1 MTAYGTE
8 FFSMRDVNRLRILQD
23 VIDRN
28 LRPGLAAEMLGITP
42 RHCSRLLKRYRQS
55 GPLGMNNQS
64 RGRTGNRLLS
74 ASLTDQAL
82 NIIRERY
89 ADFGPTLT
97 WEKLAEK
104 EGALESL
111 NRYRNT
117 PTGRIRINA
126 AVEAANLL
134 LAPVMPAFMDRYPDI
149 EIDIVASNR
158 MVDVT
163 DAGFDAGIRYG
174 GTVPEDM
181 VARRLSA
188 DIRWVIAA
196 SPDYLERYGTP
207 EHPDDL
213 LHHRCISNRLGDD
226 RVYRWE
232 LARDGETYQMTVPG
246 SVTVNHAETG
256 LVAVLGGAGL
266 MYFPEPLVAP
276 YVKDGRLRLVLTEW
290 SPLEEGFHIYYSS
303 RRQLPTGLRLL
314 IEFIQEARPLG
325 L

>member
-1 MTAYGTE
+1 MQISRAEVADLIY
-8 FFSMRDVNRLRILQD
+8 FRAIARHRSFSRAAIELGVSASALSHALKGLETRLG
-23 VIDRN
+23 V
-28 LRPGLAAEMLGITP
+28 
-42 RHCSRLLKRYRQS
+42 RLLNRTTKSVTPTAAGEELVQS
-55 GPLGMNNQS
+55 VLQPFD
-64 RGRTGNRLLS
+64 T
-74 ASLTDQAL
+74 
-82 NIIRERY
+82 I
-89 ADFGPTLT
+89 
-97 WEKLAEK
+97 

>member
-1 MTAYGTE
+1 MSWGDCMQTNRADVADLIY
-8 FFSMRDVNRLRILQD
+8 FLAIARHRSFSRAAVEIGVSASALSHALKGLENRLG
-23 VIDRN
+23 V
-28 LRPGLAAEMLGITP
+28 
-42 RHCSRLLKRYRQS
+42 RLL
-55 GPLGMNNQS
+55 N
-64 RGRTGNRLLS
+64 RTTKS
-74 ASLTDQAL
+74 V
-82 NIIRERY
+82 
-89 ADFGPTLT
+89 TLT
-97 WEKLAEK
+97 TAGEALAEK
-104 EGALESL
+104 ITHPFEAIDGALETL
-111 NRYRNT
+111 NRFRDS
-117 PTGRIRINA
+117 PSGRIRINA

-134 LAPVMPAFMDRYPDI
+134 LAPIMPAFMDRYPAV

-158 MVDVT
+158 LVDVT

-196 SPDYLERYGTP
+196 SPSYLERYGTP

-213 LHHRCISNRLGDD
+213 LNHRCISNRLGDD

-232 LARDGETYQMTVPG
+232 LKRDGEALQIAVPT
-246 SVTVNHAETG
+246 SVTVDQAETG

-276 YVKDGRLRLVLTEW
+276 YVTEGRLCLVLTEW
-290 SPLEEGFHIYYSS
+290 APLEDGFHIYYSS

-314 IEFIQEARPLG
+314 IEFIREARPLG

>member
-1 MTAYGTE
+1 MQISRADVADLIY
-8 FFSMRDVNRLRILQD
+8 FMAIARHRSFSRAAIELGVSASALSHALKGLETRLG
-23 VIDRN
+23 V
-28 LRPGLAAEMLGITP
+28 
-42 RHCSRLLKRYRQS
+42 RLL
-55 GPLGMNNQS
+55 N
-64 RGRTGNRLLS
+64 RTTKS
-74 ASLTDQAL
+74 V
-82 NIIRERY
+82 
-89 ADFGPTLT
+89 
-97 WEKLAEK
+97 
-104 EGALESL
+104 
-111 NRYRNT
+111 T
-117 PTGRIRINA
+117 PTA
-126 AVEAANLL
+126 AGEEL
-134 LAPVMPAFMDRYPDI
+134 I

>member
-1 MTAYGTE
+1 
-8 FFSMRDVNRLRILQD
+8 MRDVNRLRILQD

-196 SPDYLERYGTP
+196 SLITWNATERLNIRMIYYT
-207 EHPDDL
+207 
-213 LHHRCISNRLGDD
+213 IAASAI
-226 RVYRWE
+226 V
-232 LARDGETYQMTVPG
+232 
-246 SVTVNHAETG
+246 SVTIGFIAGNLRET
-256 LVAVLGGAGL
+256 A
-266 MYFPEPLVAP
+266 
-276 YVKDGRLRLVLTEW
+276 KHTK
-290 SPLEEGFHIYYSS
+290 
-303 RRQLPTGLRLL
+303 
-314 IEFIQEARPLG
+314 
-325 L
+325 

>member
-1 MTAYGTE
+1 MDGLVKKIQQRISPNRSKVYIISLSTHSGLNAAQGKLFCMQISRADVADLIY
-8 FFSMRDVNRLRILQD
+8 FMAIARHRSFSRAAIELGVSASALSHALKGLETRLG
-23 VIDRN
+23 V
-28 LRPGLAAEMLGITP
+28 
-42 RHCSRLLKRYRQS
+42 RLLNRTTKSVTPTAAGEELVQS
-55 GPLGMNNQS
+55 VLQPFD
-64 RGRTGNRLLS
+64 T
-74 ASLTDQAL
+74 
-82 NIIRERY
+82 I
-89 ADFGPTLT
+89 
-97 WEKLAEK
+97 

-196 SPDYLERYGTP
+196 SPTTWNATER
-207 EHPDDL
+207 L
-213 LHHRCISNRLGDD
+213 NIR
-226 RVYRWE
+226 
-232 LARDGETYQMTVPG
+232 M
-246 SVTVNHAETG
+246 
-256 LVAVLGGAGL
+256 
-266 MYFPEPLVAP
+266 
-276 YVKDGRLRLVLTEW
+276 
-290 SPLEEGFHIYYSS
+290 IYYTIAASAIVS
-303 RRQLPTGLRLL
+303 ATIG
-314 IEFIQEARPLG
+314 FIAGNLSETAKHTK
-325 L
+325 

>member
-1 MTAYGTE
+1 MQISRADVADLIY
-8 FFSMRDVNRLRILQD
+8 FMAIARHRSFSRAAIELGVSASALSHALKGLETRLG
-23 VIDRN
+23 V
-28 LRPGLAAEMLGITP
+28 
-42 RHCSRLLKRYRQS
+42 RLLNRTTKSVTPTAAGEELVQS
-55 GPLGMNNQS
+55 VHQPFD
-64 RGRTGNRLLS
+64 T
-74 ASLTDQAL
+74 
-82 NIIRERY
+82 I
-89 ADFGPTLT
+89 
-97 WEKLAEK
+97 

-196 SPDYLERYGTP
+196 SLITRNATERLNIRMIYYT
-207 EHPDDL
+207 
-213 LHHRCISNRLGDD
+213 IAASAI
-226 RVYRWE
+226 V
-232 LARDGETYQMTVPG
+232 
-246 SVTVNHAETG
+246 SVTIGFIAGNLRET
-256 LVAVLGGAGL
+256 A
-266 MYFPEPLVAP
+266 
-276 YVKDGRLRLVLTEW
+276 KHTK
-290 SPLEEGFHIYYSS
+290 
-303 RRQLPTGLRLL
+303 
-314 IEFIQEARPLG
+314 
-325 L
+325 

>member
-1 MTAYGTE
+1 MQTSRADVADLIY
-8 FFSMRDVNRLRILQD
+8 FLAIARHRSFSR
-23 VIDRN
+23 
-28 LRPGLAAEMLGITP
+28 AAVEIGV
-42 RHCSRLLKRYRQS
+42 
-55 GPLGMNNQS
+55 
-64 RGRTGNRLLS
+64 S
-74 ASLTDQAL
+74 ASAL
-82 NIIRERY
+82 SHALKGLETRLGVRLFNRTTKSV
-89 ADFGPTLT
+89 TLT
-97 WEKLAEK
+97 AAGDALAQSVLEPF
-104 EGALESL
+104 EAIGGALESL
-111 NRYRNT
+111 NRFRDT
-117 PTGRIRINA
+117 PSGRIRINA

-134 LAPVMPAFMDRYPDI
+134 LAPVMPAFMDRYPDV

-158 MVDVT
+158 LVDVT

-207 EHPDDL
+207 GHPEDL
-213 LHHRCISNRLGDD
+213 LNHRCVSNRLGDD
-226 RVYRWE
+226 RIYRWE
-232 LARDGETYQMTVPG
+232 LERAGETFQITVPT
-246 SVTVNHAETG
+246 SVTVNQAETG

-276 YVKDGRLRLVLTEW
+276 YVRDGRLMLVLTEW
-290 SPLEEGFHIYYSS
+290 SPLEDGFHIYYSS

-314 IEFIQEARPLG
+314 IEFIREARPLG